1 MKRFLKVIPVIAL
14 ALIAALPLSAAAAAD
29 KSAKSEVVMKMGNK
43 VHLFHSGKVSAQTE
57 IAVGDMLPVYRI
69 YGKNQQEKEVGQVK
83 VLSFIGEH
91 YFEAEITKGDVK
103 SGDIAKKADSALLVQ
118 PIKK

>member
-43 VHLFHSGKVSAQTE
+43 VHLFHTVAKY
-57 IAVGDMLPVYRI
+57 LPKQRLPWATCSLCT
-69 YGKNQQEKEVGQVK
+69 GFTVK
-83 VLSFIGEH
+83 TSR
-91 YFEAEITKGDVK
+91 KKK
-103 SGDIAKKADSALLVQ
+103 SVR
-118 PIKK
+118 